1 MGQAQSFA
9 YNLGPGIPEEPPKT
23 QTVVDVA
30 TCTYDTP
37 LYCDM
42 AIGLVFFNPAKSKR
56 MLMNY
61 LYMVEKL
68 KRAKLPYYTLELT
81 YGNAAPEITDA
92 VHVSA
97 KTIMFN
103 KEQLCRLLE
112 RRIPWRFSK
121 VVFLDA
127 DLVFTSRTWYA
138 DTSKQLA
145 KHDVV
150 QPFSSAVW
158 LDITYTKPTLE
169 RSSVVYMNRD
179 KTYNHTYHPGFAW
192 GFKRS
197 WFRRYGFY
205 EYAITGSGDTLS
217 TAAWL
222 GVEFPK
228 GYLKPAFVRS
238 FADYRR
244 MPRPTMGCAPGKV
257 YHLWHGTHKNRK
269 YVDRHAILDGIADV
283 QRIVRP
289 NWDGVFELNDKAV
302 DAKLRE
308 YFTQR
313 EDDGV

>member
-30 TCTYDTP
+30 TCVYDTP
-37 LYCDM
+37 LLCDM

-61 LYMVEKL
+61 LYTAEKL
-68 KRAKLPYYTLELT
+68 KRAKLPFYTLELV
-81 YGNAAPEITDA
+81 YGQAEPEITDA
-92 VHVSA
+92 FHYRA
-97 KTIMFN
+97 KNALFN
-103 KEQLCRLLE
+103 KEQLCSLLE
-112 RRIPWRFSK
+112 RRMPWRYSK
-121 VVFLDA
+121 VLFMDA
-127 DLVFTSRTWYA
+127 DLVFTSSTWYA

-145 KHDVV
+145 THQVV
-150 QPFSSAVW
+150 QPFASAVW
-158 LDITYTKPTLE
+158 LDVTYTKSTLE
-169 RSSVVYMNRD
+169 RSSVVYMD
-179 KTYNHTYHPGFAW
+179 KTKNYDHVYHPGFAW
-192 GFKRS
+192 AFKRS
-197 WFRRYGFY
+197 WFRKYGFY

-217 TAAWL
+217 TAAWM

-244 MPRPTMGCAPGKV
+244 MPKPSMSCTAGKV

-269 YVDRHAILDGIADV
+269 YVDRHQIVDGILDV
-283 QRIVRP
+283 QKIVRP
-289 NWDGVFELNDKAV
+289 NWSGVFEVTDKAV
-302 DAKLRE
+302 AAKLQE

-313 EDDGV
+313 EDDGT

>member
-1 MGQAQSFA
+1 MGQAHSFA

-37 LYCDM
+37 LYRDM
-42 AIGLVFFNPAKSKR
+42 AVGLVFFNPAKSKR

-61 LYMVEKL
+61 LYTVEKL

-81 YGNAAPEITDA
+81 YGAEKPEIADA
-92 VHVSA
+92 FHVSA
-97 KTIMFN
+97 KNALFN
-103 KEQLCRLLE
+103 KEQLCRMLE
-112 RRIPWRFSK
+112 RRMPWRYSK
-121 VVFLDA
+121 VVFMDA
-127 DLVFTSRTWYA
+127 DLVFTSPTWYA
-138 DTSKQLA
+138 DTSKQLGT
-145 KHDVV
+145 HQVV

-158 LDITYTKPTLE
+158 LDITYTKSTLE

-179 KTYNHTYHPGFAW
+179 KTYNHVYHPGFAW
-192 GFKRS
+192 AFKRS

-217 TAAWL
+217 TAAWM

-228 GYLKPAFVRS
+228 GYLKPAFLRS
-238 FADYRR
+238 FNEYRR
-244 MPRPTMGCAPGKV
+244 MPKPTMSCTPGKV

-269 YVDRHAILDGIADV
+269 YVDRHQIVDGVPDV

-289 NWDGVFELNDKAV
+289 NWSGVFEVTDKGVAT
-302 DAKLRE
+302 KLLE

>member
-30 TCTYDTP
+30 TCVYDTP
-37 LYCDM
+37 LLCDM

-61 LYMVEKL
+61 LYTAEKL
-68 KRAKLPYYTLELT
+68 KRAKLPFYTLELV
-81 YGNAAPEITDA
+81 YGQAEPEITDA
-92 VHVSA
+92 FHYRA
-97 KTIMFN
+97 KNALFN
-103 KEQLCRLLE
+103 KEQLCSLLE
-112 RRIPWRFSK
+112 RRMPWRYSK
-121 VVFLDA
+121 VLFMDA
-127 DLVFTSRTWYA
+127 DLVFTSSTWYA

-145 KHDVV
+145 THQVV

-158 LDITYTKPTLE
+158 LDVTYTKSTLE
-169 RSSVVYMNRD
+169 RSSVVYMD
-179 KTYNHTYHPGFAW
+179 KNKNYDHVYHPGFAW
-192 GFKRS
+192 AFKRS
-197 WFRRYGFY
+197 WFRKYGFY

-217 TAAWL
+217 TAAWM

-244 MPRPTMGCAPGKV
+244 MPKPSMSCTAGKV

-269 YVDRHAILDGIADV
+269 YVDRHQIVDGILDV
-283 QRIVRP
+283 QKIVRP
-289 NWDGVFELNDKAV
+289 NWSGVFEVTDKAV
-302 DAKLRE
+302 AAKLQE

-313 EDDGV
+313 EDDGT

>member
-23 QTVVDVA
+23 QSVVDVA
-30 TCTYDTP
+30 TCVYATP
-37 LYCDM
+37 LVCDM

-61 LYMVEKL
+61 LYTVEKL
-68 KRAKLPYYTLELT
+68 KRAKLPYYTLELV
-81 YGNAAPEITDA
+81 YGKEEPEIADA
-92 VHVSA
+92 FHYRA
-97 KTIMFN
+97 KNALFN

-112 RRIPWRFSK
+112 RRMPWRYSK

-127 DLVFTSRTWYA
+127 DLVFTSPTWYA
-138 DTSKQLA
+138 DTSKQLGT
-145 KHDVV
+145 HQVV

-158 LDITYTKPTLE
+158 LDITYTKSTLE
-169 RSSVVYMNRD
+169 RSSVVYMNRA
-179 KTYNHTYHPGFAW
+179 KTYDHVYHPGFAW
-192 GFKRS
+192 AFKRS

-217 TAAWL
+217 TAAWM

-228 GYLKPAFVRS
+228 GYLKPAFARS

-244 MPRPTMGCAPGKV
+244 MPKPTMSCTAGKV

-269 YVDRHAILDGIADV
+269 YVDRHQIVDGIQDV
-283 QRIVRP
+283 QKIIRP
-289 NWDGVFELNDKAV
+289 NWSGVFEVLDKEVA
-302 DAKLRE
+302 AKLLE
-308 YFTQR
+308 YFAQR
-313 EDDGV
+313 EDDGT

>member
-30 TCTYDTP
+30 TCVYDTP
-37 LYCDM
+37 LLCDM

-61 LYMVEKL
+61 LYTAEKL
-68 KRAKLPYYTLELT
+68 KRAKLPFYTLELV
-81 YGNAAPEITDA
+81 YGQAEPEITDA
-92 VHVSA
+92 FHYRA
-97 KTIMFN
+97 KNALFN
-103 KEQLCRLLE
+103 KEQLCSLLE
-112 RRIPWRFSK
+112 RRMPWRYSK
-121 VVFLDA
+121 VLFMDA
-127 DLVFTSRTWYA
+127 DLVFTSSTWYA

-145 KHDVV
+145 THQVV
-150 QPFSSAVW
+150 QPFASAVW
-158 LDITYTKPTLE
+158 LDVTYTKSTLE
-169 RSSVVYMNRD
+169 RSSVVYMD
-179 KTYNHTYHPGFAW
+179 KNKNYDHVYHPGFAW
-192 GFKRS
+192 AFKRS
-197 WFRRYGFY
+197 WFRKYGFY

-217 TAAWL
+217 TAAWM

-244 MPRPTMGCAPGKV
+244 MPKPSMSCTAGKV

-269 YVDRHAILDGIADV
+269 YVDRHQIVDGILDV
-283 QRIVRP
+283 QKIVRP
-289 NWDGVFELNDKAV
+289 NWSGVFEVTDKAV
-302 DAKLRE
+302 AAKLQE

-313 EDDGV
+313 EDDGT